1 MEIGDCA
8 RCRHNNALQPAMY
21 AEATAVIVVKNQQ
34 NGEPPRIPDLEFN
47 VKNKKKKLNYNN

>member
-8 RCRHNNALQPAMY
+8 RCRHNNALQPATY

-47 VKNKKKKLNYNN
+47 VKNKKLNYNN